1 MKNKNI
7 LVVGGAGFIGSYFVD
22 RLLEDQHHITVFDN
36 LSSGKS
42 IWVDNHLT
50 NENFK
55 FMQGDLLNKED
66 INKVIKNQHV
76 VLYLGGNSDIRIG
89 ATDSYR

>member
-7 LVVGGAGFIGSYFVD
+7 LVVGGAGFIGSYFGD
-22 RLLEDQHHITVFDN
+22 RLLDDRHHVTVFDN

-42 IWVDNHLT
+42 IWVDNLLT

-55 FMQGDLLNKED
+55 FMRGDLVNEED
-66 INKVIKNQHV
+66 IDKVIKNQHV
-76 VLYLGGNSDIRIG
+76 VLYVGGNSDI
-89 ATDSYR
+89 